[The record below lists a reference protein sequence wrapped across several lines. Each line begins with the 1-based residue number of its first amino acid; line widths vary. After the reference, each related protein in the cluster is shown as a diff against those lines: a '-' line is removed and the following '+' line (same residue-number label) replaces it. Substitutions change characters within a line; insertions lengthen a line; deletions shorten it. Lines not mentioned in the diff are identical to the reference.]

1 MARWSRLVSQTIID
15 GILLRINAVNN
26 EEAVRLSEEKYRLVL
41 NHSPVGIFHYDT
53 NLSIIY
59 CNDRF
64 ASLLGGT
71 AESILNAN
79 AYDCLDRVV
88 IKPMIK
94 TLLGEITHYKG
105 PYYFEDKP
113 GIWIDMTCAP
123 SRDTSGLIVGG
134 IVIIRDV
141 SDSKQAEDMLRIG
154 AIAFDTQT
162 AMLVTKP
169 NFEILR
175 VNRALTQLTGFRAQ
189 EVIGKTPEMLNSRR
203 HDRLFFQNI
212 FNELKKSGNWQGE
225 VWNRRKS
232 GLIDAELVNISS
244 VTRASGKT
252 THYVAAFS
260 DITENKDAIAEIH
273 RLAYYDPLTH
283 LPNRR
288 LLQDKLG

>member
-1 MARWSRLVSQTIID
+1 
-15 GILLRINAVNN
+15 
-26 EEAVRLSEEKYRLVL
+26 
-41 NHSPVGIFHYDT
+41 
-53 NLSIIY
+53 
-59 CNDRF
+59 
-64 ASLLGGT
+64 
-71 AESILNAN
+71 
-79 AYDCLDRVV
+79 
-88 IKPMIK
+88 
-94 TLLGEITHYKG
+94 
-105 PYYFEDKP
+105 
-113 GIWIDMTCAP
+113 MTCAP